1 MFYYSNE
8 KNVQIVLALLKANG
22 IKKVIASPGATN
34 ITVVAS
40 MQQDPFFEM
49 YSCVDERSAAYMAC
63 GMSAESGEPVVISC
77 TGATSSRNYMP
88 GLTEAYYRK
97 LPVIALTSSKP
108 RSEVGHLIAQV
119 TDRSCPPKDVVLDSF
134 NLQVVKDGADER
146 DCVFKMNQALA
157 AIKRNGGGPIHLNLE
172 TTYSQDYS
180 VKELPEFNTIPYVTS
195 CHAFPLMPKGKIG
208 VFIGAHHKMKDE
220 LTRLIDQFCGIY
232 DAVVFSDM
240 TSHYTGDYGY
250 PSALVGMQQSHRSD
264 VVNLDLLIHIGE
276 VSGDYYSIS
285 LVGSA
290 KQVWRVSED
299 GIMKDTFKRL
309 TCMFHMT
316 EQQFFHHYVDGQN
329 GKPKHAFLDACKEE
343 YENLYHSIPEDLP
356 FSNLWIAKTTIPR
369 LPDDSILYTG
379 ILNSL
384 RCWDAFTL
392 PKTVSGDSNVG
403 GFGIDGGISTLVGA
417 SLVNPKRLCFGV
429 FGDLASFYDINV
441 LGNRHVGNNVRIMI
455 INNGRGCEFRIY
467 NHPGAMFGDDTDKYI
482 SAAGHNGN
490 QSSCLLKH
498 IAEDLGYRYFSASN
512 KDDFLNA
519 LSVFVD
525 PKVSDSMILE
535 CFTTPQDESDALYA
549 IEHIAKPEGSEAV
562 KELAKNIL
570 GNKGIGILKKVIK

>member
-1 MFYYSNE
+1 MYYYSNE
-8 KNVQIVLALLKANG
+8 KNVQIVLSLLKANG

-40 MQQDPFFEM
+40 MQQDSFFEM

-97 LPVIALTSSKP
+97 LPIIALTSSKP

-157 AIKRNGGGPIHLNLE
+157 AINRNGGGPVHINLE

-180 VKELPEFNTIPYVTS
+180 IKELPEYNSIQYVTS
-195 CHAFPLMPKGKIG
+195 CHAFPTMPQGKIG
-208 VFIGAHHKMKDE
+208 VFIGAHKEMKNE
-220 LTRLIDQFCGIY
+220 LVRVIDQFCGIY

-264 VVNLDLLIHIGE
+264 VVDLDLLIHIGE
-276 VSGDYYSIS
+276 ISGDYSTIS
-285 LVGSA
+285 LVASA
-290 KQVWRVSED
+290 KQVWRVSAD
-299 GIMKDTFKRL
+299 GILKDTFKRL
-309 TCMFHMT
+309 GCMFHMS
-316 EQQFFHHYVDGQN
+316 EQQFFLHYVE
-329 GKPKHAFLDACKEE
+329 GKERTSNHSFLDACMDE
-343 YENLYHSIPEDLP
+343 YQNLFHSIPDDLP
-356 FSNLWIAKTTIPR
+356 YSNLWIAKTTIPR
-369 LPDDSILYTG
+369 LPDHSVLYTG

-384 RCWDAFTL
+384 RCWDAFAL
-392 PKTVSGDSNVG
+392 PKTVSGDCNVG
-403 GFGIDGGISTLVGA
+403 GFGIDGGLSTLIGA
-417 SLVNPKRLCFGV
+417 SLVNSNQLCFGV
-429 FGDLASFYDINV
+429 FGDLATFYDINV

-467 NHPGAMFGDDTDKYI
+467 NHPGAMFGEETDNYI

-490 QSSCLLKH
+490 QSSNLIKH
-498 IAEDLGYRYFSASN
+498 IAEDLGYTYLSASN
-512 KDDFLNA
+512 KEDFLKA
-519 LSVFVD
+519 LPDFVS
-525 PKVSDSMILE
+525 PEISNSIILE

-549 IEHIAKPEGSEAV
+549 VEHLAKPLGKEYV
-562 KELAKNIL
+562 KEFARGFL
-570 GNKGIGILKKVIK
+570 GEKGTSVLKKIIR